1 MRNIIVK
8 VKNIKI
14 SNDLPFVLF
23 GGLNVLESRDLAMY
37 VCEYY
42 KNVTD
47 NLGIPY
53 IFKASFDKANRTSI
67 DSYRGLDLD
76 YSINIFA
83 ELKNQFNVPIMTD
96 VHERYQVDIVKSV
109 VDIIQL
115 PAFLARQTDL
125 IRTIAKAKKVVNIKK
140 PQFISPHQVVHI
152 VNKFRNFGN
161 NNIIICERGSMFGY
175 NNLVVD
181 MLGFSIMKDIS
192 NGCPIIFDVTHS
204 LQCRNNPYNAVS
216 EGRSKQTNELARS
229 GIAIG
234 IAGLFIESHPNP
246 DKAKCDGASIL
257 PIKQLKILLNQIKSI
272 DDVVKSF

>member
-1 MRNIIVK
+1 MHNIIIE

-14 SNDLPFVLF
+14 SNSLPFVLF

-53 IFKASFDKANRTSI
+53 IFKASFDKANRTSVY
-67 DSYRGLDLD
+67 SYRGLDLD
-76 YSINIFA
+76 HSINIFN
-83 ELKNQFNVPIMTD
+83 ELKSQFNVPIMTD
-96 VHERYQVDIVKSV
+96 VHERYQVDIIKPV

-125 IRTIAKAKKVVNIKK
+125 IYTIAKTKKIVNIKK
-140 PQFISPHQVVHI
+140 PQFISPHQIIHI
-152 VNKFRNFGN
+152 VDKFRNFGN
-161 NNIIICERGSMFGY
+161 QNIIICERGTMFGY

-181 MLGFSIMKDIS
+181 MLGFSIMKNIS
-192 NGCPIIFDVTHS
+192 NGCPVIFDVTHS
-204 LQCRNNPYNAVS
+204 LQCRNNPYNSVS

-229 GIAIG
+229 GISIG

-246 DKAKCDGASIL
+246 DKAKCDGKSVL
-257 PIKQLKILLNQIKSI
+257 PIKQLKTLLSQVKSI
-272 DDVVKSF
+272 DDIIKSF